1 MDLITSQKQGLSSAE
16 KQFLK
21 ELREKKQMLP
31 AFKAKI
37 EQVPDPP
44 PRNAA
49 ARFLMRA
56 MFLLYSCATSQR
68 SCSGSRRRRPTPSAN
83 GTSRRSSPSSRKN
96 ILYAVSRV
104 RVVCVSC
111 RWSRC
116 VRVVSCETRAFA
128 P

>member
-44 PRNAA
+44 
-49 ARFLMRA
+49 L
-56 MFLLYSCATSQR
+56 ATQR
-68 SCSGSRRRRPTPSAN
+68 PC
-83 GTSRRSSPSSRKN
+83 
-96 ILYAVSRV
+96 
-104 RVVCVSC
+104 
-111 RWSRC
+111 
-116 VRVVSCETRAFA
+116 F
-128 P
+128 